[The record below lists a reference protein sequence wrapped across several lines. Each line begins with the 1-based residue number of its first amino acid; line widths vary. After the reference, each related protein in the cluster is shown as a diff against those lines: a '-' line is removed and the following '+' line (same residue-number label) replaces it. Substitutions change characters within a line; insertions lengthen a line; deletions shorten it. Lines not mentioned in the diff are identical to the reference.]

1 MIVATAIGSIGVFI
15 FGLRLFGVIR
25 VAASA
30 LVTAQEAVTILKDNS
45 LDDSTREKKLQ
56 NSALQLFGAFISIL
70 IRSMLTLLSSLVP
83 IWLASFMGLV
93 EIEDVTS
100 YLFRWD
106 VIAITTVLMVTG
118 YFIWIRLRSSSKTV
132 FQANYSVLDR
142 LLHRIAFS
150 TPSIQLT
157 AADIEKS
164 VFGSVYETFV
174 AEKPIFITSL
184 PRAGTTLM
192 LEVLHR
198 FPSLATHTYRDMPFV
213 MAPILW
219 SRLSSA
225 FRQRAELS
233 ERAHRDGMQF
243 GYDSPEAFEEI
254 LWRAFWPEKYTDTR
268 IALWRADDI
277 KDEFCTFFT
286 EHMKKII
293 AIRRPDRAGDGRYIS
308 KNNGNIA
315 RLDLIGRM
323 FPEAKILVPVR
334 HPLEHAASLLR
345 QHRNFIEMHKDE
357 AFIRRYMADLGHYE
371 FGELHRPIA
380 FSGIDKLLY
389 KRNPLETDYWLAYWI
404 TAFEYV
410 LARRDKVIL
419 ISYEALCI
427 DGRRGLTEICA
438 QLEIPEEGM
447 LNTIASIFKAPSS
460 PRVDKIEFDRKL
472 RGRAEKLHEA
482 LIEYQKQK
490 TKVPESPT
498 DLSRESD

>member
-1 MIVATAIGSIGVFI
+1 MIAATAVVSIGVFI
-15 FGLRLFGVIR
+15 CGLRLFGVFR

-30 LVTAQEAVTILKDNS
+30 LVTAHEAVTILRDKS

-56 NSALQLFGAFISIL
+56 HFALQLFGTFISIL

-93 EIEDVTS
+93 EIEDIIS
-100 YLFRWD
+100 YLSRWD
-106 VIAITTVLMVTG
+106 VIAITTVLMVAG
-118 YFIWIRLRSSSKTV
+118 YFIWIRLRSSSKTT
-132 FQANYSVLDR
+132 FQVNYSVLDR

-157 AADIEKS
+157 AADIEKR
-164 VFGSVYETFV
+164 VFGSVYEAFV
-174 AEKPIFITSL
+174 AKKPIFITSL

-198 FPSLATHTYRDMPFV
+198 FPSLATHTYRNMPFV

-225 FRQRAELS
+225 FRQRAES
-233 ERAHRDGMQF
+233 RERAHGDGMQF

-254 LWRAFWPEKYTDTR
+254 LWRAFWPEKYTDTS

-277 KDEFCTFFT
+277 KDEACTFFT

-293 AIRRPDRAGDGRYIS
+293 ALRRPDRPVDGRYIS

-345 QHRNFIEMHKDE
+345 QHRNFIEMQKDE

-380 FSGIDKLLY
+380 FSGIDKLLSN
-389 KRNPLETDYWLAYWI
+389 RNPLEIDYWLAYWI
-404 TAFEYV
+404 AAFEYV
-410 LARRDKVIL
+410 LARRDKVLL
-419 ISYEALCI
+419 ISYEALCT

-438 QLEIPEEGM
+438 QLEIPEEGI
-447 LNTIASIFKAPSS
+447 LDTVASILKAPSS
-460 PRVDKIEFDRKL
+460 PRGDKIEFDRKL
-472 RGRAEKLHEA
+472 RGRAEALHEA
-482 LIEYQKQK
+482 LIA
-490 TKVPESPT
+490 
-498 DLSRESD
+498 